1 MMKVIKK
8 VNELGEI
15 ELIIMEGDKLLR
27 YLTNG
32 NSKKLSLPKGI
43 NKIGSSIFAHD
54 EKIDELIEQHIEDED
69 ERECFIEIL
78 DQLQFDEVY
87 IPKSVKEIEEGAF
100 AFAEIGKF
108 TLEDDGSFFTV
119 IDGMLCNKDETVLI
133 ACSGTENE
141 IITIPSKIKRIGN
154 NAFSSIPVM
163 IYDIELIIPEG
174 VEEIGEDAFHI
185 AFPIICIK
193 LSKSINKIEARG
205 LSYGDNEFPEIY
217 AYENTYAHEY
227 LLSND
232 IEYELIK

>member
-1 MMKVIKK
+1 MMKVIKN

-15 ELIIMEGDKLLR
+15 ELIITEGDKLLK

-32 NSKKLSLPKGI
+32 NSNKLSLPKGVS
-43 NKIGSSIFAHD
+43 KVGSSLFGQD
-54 EKIDELIEQHIEDED
+54 EKTDELIKQHIEDED
-69 ERECFIEIL
+69 EREYFIEVL
-78 DQLQFDEVY
+78 EQLQFDEVY
-87 IPKSVKEIEEGAF
+87 IPKSVKEIDEGAF
-100 AFAEIGKF
+100 AFAEIRKF

-119 IDGMLCNKDETVLI
+119 IDGMLCNKDETLLI

-141 IITIPSKIKRIGN
+141 NIVIPSKIKRIGN

-163 IYDIELIIPEG
+163 MDDIELSIPEG
-174 VEEIGEDAFHI
+174 VEEIGEDAFNM
-185 AFPIICIK
+185 AYSIICVR

-217 AYENTYAHEY
+217 VYESTYAHEY

-232 IEYELIK
+232 IEYELIR

>member
-1 MMKVIKK
+1 MMKVIKN

-15 ELIIMEGDKLLR
+15 ELIITEGDKLLK

-32 NSKKLSLPKGI
+32 NSNKLSLPKGVS
-43 NKIGSSIFAHD
+43 KVGSSLFGQD
-54 EKIDELIEQHIEDED
+54 EKTDELIKQHIEDED
-69 ERECFIEIL
+69 EREYFIEVL
-78 DQLQFDEVY
+78 EQLQFDEVY
-87 IPKSVKEIEEGAF
+87 IPKSVKEIDEGAF
-100 AFAEIGKF
+100 AFAEIRKF

-119 IDGMLCNKDETVLI
+119 IDGMLCNKDETLLI

-141 IITIPSKIKRIGN
+141 NIVIPSKIKRIGN

-163 IYDIELIIPEG
+163 MDDIELSIPEG
-174 VEEIGEDAFHI
+174 VEEIGEDAFHM
-185 AFPIICIK
+185 AFSISCVR

-217 AYENTYAHEY
+217 VYESTYAHEY

-232 IEYELIK
+232 IEYELIR

>member
-1 MMKVIKK
+1 MKVIKN

-15 ELIIMEGDKLLR
+15 ELIITEGDKLLK

-32 NSKKLSLPKGI
+32 NSNKLSLPKGVS
-43 NKIGSSIFAHD
+43 KVGSSLFGQD
-54 EKIDELIEQHIEDED
+54 EKTDELIKQHIEDED
-69 ERECFIEIL
+69 EREYFIEVL
-78 DQLQFDEVY
+78 EQLQFDEVY
-87 IPKSVKEIEEGAF
+87 IPKSVKEIDEGAF
-100 AFAEIGKF
+100 AFAEIRKF

-119 IDGMLCNKDETVLI
+119 IDGMLCNKDETLLI

-141 IITIPSKIKRIGN
+141 NIVIPSKIKRIGN

-163 IYDIELIIPEG
+163 MDDIELSIPEG
-174 VEEIGEDAFHI
+174 VEEIGEDAFNM
-185 AFPIICIK
+185 AYSIICVR

-217 AYENTYAHEY
+217 VYENTYAHEY

-232 IEYELIK
+232 IEYKLIR